1 MLLQQIEERTRKK
14 EMEKQQRLQEELE
27 EEERVKKEI
36 EAINAREMGENEDKK
51 NKQQQFKQMLDDDV
65 REKDSRQKGN
75 SMKHREMRESEREL
89 PPEFQELADEVEEQQ
104 QKKVNFEQ
112 FPSGF
117 PSIPEGKNMFS
128 NEFKGT
134 NTQRLNEI
142 QLKFQNEVVG
152 LKSEISNKHHEIL
165 SLVTQLKDAQESLK
179 NKESSEMELK
189 HLREELKRR
198 EQEERNQ
205 QAMLQNQLIEL
216 MKGYQNQMSY
226 LTKMNDQPTQ
236 FQRPGSNR
244 NIGGN
249 RDTRSSELRNFEKML
264 FSGSNQPT
272 SYNDLSNV
280 MIDFN
285 NPASKPYVKPSIS
298 SGEPSN
304 QVLVDLSKSSS
315 LNAKSYMVPINDEM
329 STPNKR
335 PPRSQNYENTSD
347 LGGTNGSTNRKLNKE
362 LDEIERMNFLNANE
376 FPGSLQG
383 TRNLDQI
390 DEEEVESLRNT
401 SKFEEVKDSHKQYIH
416 NNIQKRQYNGE
427 EKSNPSR
434 SLENSSTY
442 KLNQTSITDPKVQN
456 GSMKIENF
464 DGFPELPEYE
474 GIQKEYMRSEKDF
487 ELKTDKALYE
497 DSFEGTAGTAKSID
511 FDELQKKLTQTTD
524 VSPYKPREPDKPE
537 RKKWSEV
544 KPRSIQ
550 KEHKLD
556 KLQKEMEGID
566 KLIDEFTPKENHD
579 KNIKSDFPIYESEP
593 DNFNKFASDSQEFR
607 NERYKPNL
615 ESILEQSN
623 EYTLSKGNEL
633 LSRSERKLIQEEL
646 RKNDN

>member
-1 MLLQQIEERTRKK
+1 MLLQQIEEQKLKK
-14 EMEKQQRLQEELE
+14 EQEKQRRLQEELE
-27 EEERVKKEI
+27 EEERIKREI
-36 EAINAREMGENEDKK
+36 EAINAREMGENEDKRD
-51 NKQQQFKQMLDDDV
+51 KQKRYLQELDEERMERQDRKQKQRVSDKEV
-65 REKDSRQKGN
+65 
-75 SMKHREMRESEREL
+75 
-89 PPEFQELADEVEEQQ
+89 PPEFQDLADEVEEQQ
-104 QKKVNFEQ
+104 QRKINFEQ
-112 FPSGF
+112 VPSGF

-142 QLKFQNEVVG
+142 QLKFQNEVIG

-179 NKESSEMELK
+179 NKESSEKELK

-198 EQEERNQ
+198 EQEERSQ

-216 MKGYQNQMSY
+216 MKGYQQQMSY

-249 RDTRSSELRNFEKML
+249 RDTRSSELRNFERML
-264 FSGSNQPT
+264 FSGNNQPS
-272 SYNDLSNV
+272 SYNDTPNV

-285 NPASKPYVKPSIS
+285 NPAPRPYVKS
-298 SGEPSN
+298 SNNVGGEPSS

-315 LNAKSYMVPINDEM
+315 LNAKSYMVPINEG
-329 STPNKR
+329 SNSPNKR
-335 PPRSQNYENTSD
+335 PPRPQNYENISD
-347 LGGTNGSTNRKLNKE
+347 LGGTNGSTNRRLNRE

-390 DEEEVESLRNT
+390 DEDDNESLRNT
-401 SKFEEVKDSHKQYIH
+401 SKFEEIKDTHKKH
-416 NNIQKRQYNGE
+416 IQKNDQKKQFERDAQ
-427 EKSNPSR
+427 SNPSR

-464 DGFPELPEYE
+464 EGFPELPEYE
-474 GIQKEYMRSEKDF
+474 GIQKEYMRLGKDT
-487 ELKTDKALYE
+487 ELKTDKALYDDPLE
-497 DSFEGTAGTAKSID
+497 ASAGTAKSID

-524 VSPYKPREPDKPE
+524 VSPYKQREPDKQE

-544 KPRSIQ
+544 KPKSI
-550 KEHKLD
+550 KKDNKLD
-556 KLQKEMEGID
+556 RLQKEMEGID
-566 KLIDEFTPKENHD
+566 KLIDEFTPKENYNN
-579 KNIKSDFPIYESEP
+579 NIKSDLPVYESEP
-593 DNFNKFASDSQEFR
+593 DNFNQFASESQEFR
-607 NERYKPNL
+607 NERYKPNM

-623 EYTLSKGNEL
+623 EFTISKGNEL

-646 RKNDN
+646 RRNDN